1 MVFAADYELHQRGS
15 GISTIQMKAEDAERQ
30 PAQQWVLEKLGYP
43 ADTPYYEQDWEDPP
57 DWDGEPMDY
66 KLIINPTVED
76 EL

>member
-1 MVFAADYELHQRGS
+1 MRRGS
-15 GISTIQMKAEDAERQ
+15 Q
-30 PAQQWVLEKLGYP
+30 PNNRVLEKLGYP

-66 KLIINPTVED
+66 TLIINPTAED

>member
-43 ADTPYYEQDWEDPP
+43 AD
-57 DWDGEPMDY
+57 WDGEPMDY
-66 KLIINPTVED
+66 TLIINPTAED